1 MQGHGCVVYWSL
13 CSFEADYIAETNR
26 NSKIRRKKHNTG
38 KDKNS
43 DCAKHLNDNF
53 NHEF

>member
-1 MQGHGCVVYWSL
+1 MVVWYIAVYVL
-13 CSFEADYIAETNR
+13 LKHYIAETNR
-26 NSKIRRKKHNTG
+26 NSKIGRKKHNTG

-43 DCAKHLNDNF
+43 NCAKHLNDNF